1 MLYKFCFLFILII
14 NNAYSFRNKIMLQRN
29 NLRLNMNPND
39 MINYLTSIKDYT
51 IITVGEDYKNLEEHM
66 INNTMKVYY
75 VNLNNV
81 FDKNEILTILK
92 KRYNN
97 IETGEDL
104 WIFYRGFFIGSK
116 EDINRIIN
124 SKKNK

>member
-29 NLRLNMNPND
+29 NLQLNMNPND